1 MIALSIY
8 AQNIEEDL
16 IRGRKI
22 AGTGTIDIDGNV
34 GEIGGIKH
42 KIMGAVNQNIDVFLV
57 PYDNYEEAKEVVEEY
72 DYNINLVSVKTFEDA
87 INYLKK

>member
-22 AGTGTIDIDGNV
+22 AGTGTIDIEGNV

-42 KIMGAVNQNIDVFLV
+42 KIIGAVKQNIDVFLV
-57 PYDNYEEAKEVVEEY
+57 PYDNYEEAKKVVEEF
-72 DYNINLVSVKTFEDA
+72 DYNINLVSIKTFDDA